1 MTIVLKLLYRDK
13 QNKMPAIVIFFSL
26 RTVGLE
32 TKIIDRTFCT
42 SSTVPTVLYNSRHN
56 NIMMM
61 YVLLFHEENINQDQ
75 GTITT
80 VT

>member
-1 MTIVLKLLYRDK
+1 MTIVLKLLYCEK

-32 TKIIDRTFCT
+32 TKIIDRTYCT
-42 SSTVPTVLYNSRHN
+42 TTVPTVLYNSRHN